1 MKFLQGVKKRSKSK
15 LVRICQYDFP
25 DTKCFGGNVLDDTA
39 TINASMELYCRNVLL
54 LLFPFQSKNDLIIE
68 GSYTKKIHSVIYSLE
83 LEKTKFEYF
92 LNNVQNCK
100 ANCLCVPAQKDESV
114 ENAKMYRSEWN
125 MIQEEEEDQQNTT
138 GELTGDTLTAFLR
151 LLNQEDISNAILDP
165 KVIDLSFLQ
174 KKGRHACRY
183 ENLAQLSIETDASE
197 YFITNTEISIP
208 EDLCK

>member
-39 TINASMELYCRNVLL
+39 TINASMELICRNVLL

-100 ANCLCVPAQKDESV
+100 ANCLRVPAQKDESE
-114 ENAKMYRSEWN
+114 ENTKMYRSEWN

-174 KKGRHACRY
+174 KKGDM
-183 ENLAQLSIETDASE
+183 LADTR
-197 YFITNTEISIP
+197 TWHN
-208 EDLCK
+208 